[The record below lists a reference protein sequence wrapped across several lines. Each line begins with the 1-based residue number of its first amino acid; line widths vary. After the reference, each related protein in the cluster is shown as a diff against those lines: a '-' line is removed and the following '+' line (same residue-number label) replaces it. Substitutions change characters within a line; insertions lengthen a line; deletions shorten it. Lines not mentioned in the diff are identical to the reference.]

1 MCVCVSFLC
10 LVTTTR
16 PRQYSVT
23 IQWVPQSPLPSDLLS
38 YVLEYRQNRGGGRF
52 GEWTT
57 GGSNIDRTASSY
69 VVTLPG
75 GTYEYR
81 VLGVLSSGVRREIEG
96 GEVQDGQGGC
106 FIIFYILMIHQSSAS
121 LKRSSGK
128 LGKNVCFLRY
138 LVFSNCLLCGYR
150 LTIQHVCSYYSA
162 VRGHSQ
168 LATTLELRSP
178 GLQLR
183 RRKGRIEVFS

>member
-1 MCVCVSFLC
+1 MEAFLSKLLVLLDLWVKEKKWAVFKFLFSKLVDMFFCFMDALKSQAKVSALTISHNLVCVCVCVSFLC

-23 IQWVPQSPLPSDLLS
+23 IQWVPQSPIPSDLLS
-38 YVLEYRQNRGGGRF
+38 YVLEYRQDLGGGRF

-96 GEVQDGQGGC
+96 GEVQDGQGGSL
-106 FIIFYILMIHQSSAS
+106 IIFT
-121 LKRSSGK
+121 
-128 LGKNVCFLRY
+128 F
-138 LVFSNCLLCGYR
+138 
-150 LTIQHVCSYYSA
+150 
-162 VRGHSQ
+162 
-168 LATTLELRSP
+168 
-178 GLQLR
+178 
-183 RRKGRIEVFS
+183 